1 MLLTIGVI
9 YFIYILMKVYISVM
23 EVGYV
28 SKAKYDKPVILTL
41 KNYVKAA
48 EYKIATQRMSMLSTM
63 VDYILFIFWIGFGLK
78 WLDNAIMIDDMALKS
93 VAFILAFGTI
103 NYIASLPFDLY
114 QTFILDKKFG
124 FSNMD
129 AKLFIADAVKGA
141 LLFILIG
148 GLVTW
153 LISLIIL
160 HFQNWWLWGFGL
172 IFAIVLIVNI
182 IYPTLIAPLFNKFT
196 ILENEELKESIEKLL
211 ASVGLKTDGVFTIDA
226 SKRDN
231 RLNAYFGG
239 LGKSKRVVLYDTLI
253 EKLTK
258 PELLAVLGHELGHFK
273 HKDIIKN
280 IALTGGLL
288 FLMFAIFGNLP
299 QELFS
304 SIGIE
309 KSPYAILALFM
320 ILSPIV
326 SFFYMPIFGYFS
338 RKNEYHADE
347 FGASCESPVDLA
359 NALQQLANENKS
371 FPKSHPIFIIFYHT
385 HPPLVE
391 RLKRLGMAIDESGED
406 KNLQTSCPSA

>member
-93 VAFILAFGTI
+93 VAFILAFGAI

-129 AKLFIADAVKGA
+129 AKLFIADAIKGA
-141 LLFILIG
+141 LLFIIIG

-288 FLMFAIFGNLP
+288 FLMFVIFGNLP

-320 ILSPIV
+320 ILSPII

-371 FPKSHPIFIIFYHT
+371 FPKSHPIFIMFYHT

>member
-1 MLLTIGVI
+1 MLITIGVV
-9 YFIYILMKVYISVM
+9 YFAYILMKIYVSVM

-41 KNYVKAA
+41 KNYIKAA
-48 EYKIATQRMSMLSTM
+48 EYKIAGQRMGMLSTM
-63 VDYILFIFWIGFGLK
+63 VDYMLFIFWIGFGLK
-78 WLDNAIMIDDMALKS
+78 WLDGLIMIDDIALKS
-93 VAFILAFGTI
+93 VAFILAFGAI
-103 NYIASLPFDLY
+103 NYLVSLPFDIY
-114 QTFILDKKFG
+114 QSFVLDKKFG

-129 AKLFIADAVKGA
+129 AKLFITDAIKGA
-141 LLFILIG
+141 VMFVLIG

-153 LISLIIL
+153 LISLIIIN
-160 HFQNWWLWGFGL
+160 FENWWIWGFAL
-172 IFAIVLIVNI
+172 IFVIVLIVNI
-182 IYPTLIAPLFNKFT
+182 IYPTVIAPLFNKFT
-196 ILENEELKESIEKLL
+196 ILENEALKESIEKLL
-211 ASVGLKTDGVFTIDA
+211 SSVGLKTDGVFTIDA

-258 PELLAVLGHELGHFK
+258 QELLAVLGHELGHFK

-288 FLMFAIFGNLP
+288 FVMFAIFGNLP

-309 KSPYAILALFM
+309 KTPYAILAFFM
-320 ILSPIV
+320 IFSPII

-347 FGASCESPVDLA
+347 FGAACESAVDLA
-359 NALQQLANENKS
+359 NALQKLANENKS
-371 FPKSHPIFIIFYHT
+371 FPKSHPLFIMFYHT

-391 RLKRLGMAIDESGED
+391 RLKRLGMAIDESEED
-406 KNLQTSCPSA
+406 KNLQISCPST

>member
-1 MLLTIGVI
+1 MLITIGVI
-9 YFIYILMKVYISVM
+9 YFAYILMKIYVSVM

-41 KNYVKAA
+41 KNYIKAA
-48 EYKIATQRMSMLSTM
+48 EYKIAGQRMGMLSTM

-78 WLDNAIMIDDMALKS
+78 WLDGLIMIDDMALKS
-93 VAFILAFGTI
+93 VVFILAFGAI
-103 NYIASLPFDLY
+103 NYIVSLPFDIY
-114 QTFILDKKFG
+114 QTFVLDKKFG

-129 AKLFIADAVKGA
+129 AKLFIIDALKGA
-141 LLFILIG
+141 AMFILIG

-153 LISLIIL
+153 LISLIIINIE
-160 HFQNWWLWGFGL
+160 NWWIWGFGL
-172 IFAIVLIVNI
+172 IFVIVLIVNI
-182 IYPTLIAPLFNKFT
+182 IYPTVIAPLFNKFT

-211 ASVGLKTDGVFTIDA
+211 SSVGLKTDGVFTIDA

-258 PELLAVLGHELGHFK
+258 QELLAVLGHELGHFK

-288 FLMFAIFGNLP
+288 FLMFALFGNLP
-299 QELFS
+299 QELFT

-309 KSPYAILALFM
+309 KTPYAILAFFM
-320 ILSPIV
+320 IFSPIV
-326 SFFYMPIFGYFS
+326 SFFYMPIFGYVS

-347 FGASCESPVDLA
+347 FGAACESPVDLA
-359 NALQQLANENKS
+359 NALQKLANENKS
-371 FPKSHPIFIIFYHT
+371 FPKSHPLFIMFYHT

-391 RLKRLGMAIDESGED
+391 RLKRLGMAIDDTDED
-406 KNLQTSCPSA
+406 KNLQISCPST